1 MRNNPNE
8 ATFDEFGL
16 LIASNEKMMMM
27 MMRMS
32 IRQLMLMMI
41 MMRMAQRNCEN

>member
-16 LIASNEKMMMM
+16 LASNEKMMM